1 VRWRSRGGRALMVF
15 ATLAVVC
22 GALVLLSPRGRC
34 ALRIAPGFV
43 PYEGDSRIYYVPGS
57 EPVAARFAGLLPE
70 AIADVEEQLSLPFRS
85 PFRVYVCPTHEEFAR
100 RVGEPPGTP
109 VRGIEFPRDIWVSP
123 LAFEFFGFETG
134 KATLAHELVHLH
146 FGQHLGLGGRLRP
159 LPSWFEEGVGD
170 WIAGAGFE
178 RTSRDEAVAAY
189 RSGERLVPDAMGRPL
204 VPRRPP
210 DYGLT
215 WPVFHAQS
223 RMFVEH
229 LHFTREESFAVLVRS
244 ILAGTRFDVAFRDA
258 FGRSLED
265 EWQGFVES
273 IMSDSP

>member
-1 VRWRSRGGRALMVF
+1 MRLRSRGGMTLMVL
-15 ATLAVVC
+15 AMLAVACVT
-22 GALVLLSPRGRC
+22 LVLLSPRGRC

-43 PYEGDSRIYYVPGS
+43 PYPDDSRIYYVPGS
-57 EPVAARFAGLLPE
+57 ELVTARFAGLLQAAIGEVE
-70 AIADVEEQLSLPFRS
+70 AGLAAPFRS
-85 PFRVYVCPTHEEFAR
+85 PFRVYVCPTHEDFAR
-100 RVGEPPGTP
+100 RIGEPPGTL
-109 VRGIEFPRDIWVSP
+109 VRGIEFPKDIWVSP
-123 LAFEFFGFETG
+123 KAFEFFGLDTG

-159 LPSWFEEGVGD
+159 TPSWFEEGVAD
-170 WIAGAGFE
+170 WIAGTGFE
-178 RTSRDEAVAAY
+178 RMSRDEAVAAY
-189 RSGERLVPDAMGRPL
+189 RSGTRLVPDALGRPL
-204 VPRRPP
+204 IPRRPP

-229 LHFTREESFAVLVRS
+229 LHSTREESFAVLVRS
-244 ILAGTRFDVAFRDA
+244 IQAGTRFDVAFREA

-273 IMSDSP
+273 IMSGSP